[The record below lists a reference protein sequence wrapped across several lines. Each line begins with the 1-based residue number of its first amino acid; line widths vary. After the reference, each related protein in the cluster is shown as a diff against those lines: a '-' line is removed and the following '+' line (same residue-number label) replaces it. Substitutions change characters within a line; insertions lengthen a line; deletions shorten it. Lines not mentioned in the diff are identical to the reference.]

1 LLKVSPYSKDSKSKR
16 KGVAINDM
24 YDFRTAKKDHLQEK
38 SHLMEFQEHVLEK
51 YVSIYLKIDV
61 ERDH

>member
-1 LLKVSPYSKDSKSKR
+1 
-16 KGVAINDM
+16 M